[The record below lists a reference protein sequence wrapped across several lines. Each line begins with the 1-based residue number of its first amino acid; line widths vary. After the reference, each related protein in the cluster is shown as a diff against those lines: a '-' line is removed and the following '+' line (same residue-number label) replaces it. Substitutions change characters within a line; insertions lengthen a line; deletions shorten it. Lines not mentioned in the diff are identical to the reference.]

1 MAMAG
6 FRPGAPIPGAIN
18 ETFGG
23 PRPAAGAAPVGGPR
37 PASPA
42 MPALSSALG
51 GNRQMPRLYQGPNL
65 GSGVPGGG
73 SAYQYGKGIEDR
85 ISMLLN
91 KPFDPVRPDP
101 SMSPMDPY
109 APVRPGQPGQ
119 PTTPGA
125 QNPQQAAQQALEM
138 QDIQTALSGAGIPQS
153 LQGRAPT
160 SGLWNQSSW
169 YNRMR
174 GLYK

>member
-1 MAMAG
+1 
-6 FRPGAPIPGAIN
+6 
-18 ETFGG
+18 
-23 PRPAAGAAPVGGPR
+23 
-37 PASPA
+37 
-42 MPALSSALG
+42 
-51 GNRQMPRLYQGPNL
+51 MPRLYQGPNL